1 MKKAFDTRA
10 IGRLQLRRPDDEF
23 RTAVRA
29 MLMAPLMA
37 PTHADF
43 GVVRRHAD
51 RLREWFAREAG
62 WPLSVER
69 EGIRLKKR
77 PGNTEDDTRGLP
89 EFDRRRYVLF
99 SLACAVLE
107 RADAQ
112 VTLRTLGEA
121 LLMAASDPLLEA
133 RGFLFELRTHHER
146 RELVAV
152 CRTLLTFGVLTRVAG
167 DEDAYVQGG
176 ATDADALYDVHR
188 KLLANVL
195 ACARGPSTW
204 SDDEQPLA
212 FDERLEALLVEYV
225 PDSEEGRR
233 TALKH
238 SLARRLL
245 DDPVVYMDELDPE
258 AVAYFANQRGP
269 MASRLCEATGLAPE
283 QRAEGTALVD
293 PEGELTDVSMPGEG
307 TDAHVT
313 LLVAEHLCSLVQDE
327 AVEGLAPAAVS
338 VDRIEAFIASVRSEF
353 GKYWRG
359 SARKVGS
366 EHELAAVA
374 VSRLRRLHLVRVD
387 GDGIA
392 PMPALFRFSLAELD
406 VQGPAAK
413 GPPVSADL
421 LSGEFDN
428 A

>member
-1 MKKAFDTRA
+1 MKKAFDTKT
-10 IGRLQLRRPDDEF
+10 IGRLQRRRPDDEF

-29 MLMAPLMA
+29 MLMTPLMA
-37 PTHADF
+37 PTHSDF
-43 GVVRRHAD
+43 AVVRRHAD

-62 WPLSVER
+62 WPLLVDR

-77 PGNTEDDTRGLP
+77 PGSVQDDTRGLP
-89 EFDRRRYVLF
+89 DFERRRYVLF

-112 VTLRTLGEA
+112 VTLRTLGTD
-121 LLMAASDPLLEA
+121 LLTAASDPLLES
-133 RGFLFELRTHHER
+133 RGFTFELRTHHER
-146 RELVAV
+146 KELVAV
-152 CRTLLTFGVLTRVAG
+152 CRTLLGFGVLTRVAG
-167 DEDAYVQGG
+167 DEEAYVQGA

-204 SDDEQPLA
+204 SDDEQPVA
-212 FDERLEALLVEYV
+212 FDERLDALLVEYV

-238 SLARRLL
+238 MLARRLL
-245 DDPVVYMDELDPE
+245 DDPVVYLDELDAE
-258 AVAYFANQRGP
+258 GLAYFTNQRGP
-269 MASRLCEATGLAPE
+269 MASRICEATGLSPE

-293 PEGELTDVSMPGEG
+293 PDGELTDVSMPAEG

-313 LLVAEHLCSLVQDE
+313 LLVAEHLCSILRAESAD
-327 AVEGLAPAAVS
+327 GLAPAAVS
-338 VDRIEAFIASVRSEF
+338 VDRVETFIASVRAEF

-359 SARKVGS
+359 AARKQGS
-366 EHELAAVA
+366 EQELAAEA
-374 VSRLRRLHLVRVD
+374 VSRLQRLHLVRVD
-387 GDGIA
+387 GDWIV

-406 VQGPAAK
+406 VQGPASK
-413 GPPVSADL
+413 CPPVTADL
-421 LSGEFDN
+421 LSGEFDD

>member
-29 MLMAPLMA
+29 MLMMPLMA

-43 GVVRRHAD
+43 SVVRRHAD

-62 WPLSVER
+62 WPLLVER

-121 LLMAASDPLLEA
+121 LLTAASDRLLEA
-133 RGFLFELRTHHER
+133 RGFSFELRTHHER

-204 SDDEQPLA
+204 SDDEQPNA

-245 DDPVVYMDELDPE
+245 DDPVVYMDELDT
-258 AVAYFANQRGP
+258 AGVAYFANQRGP
-269 MASRLCEATGLAPE
+269 MASRICEATGLAPE

-293 PEGELTDVSMPGEG
+293 LEGELTDVSMPAEG

-313 LLVAEHLCSLVQDE
+313 LLVAEHLCSLLQGE
-327 AVEGLAPAAVS
+327 AEEGLAPAAVS
-338 VDRIEAFIASVRSEF
+338 VERIEAFIANVRSQF

-359 SARKVGS
+359 AARKDGS
-366 EHELAAVA
+366 EHELAAEA

-387 GDGIA
+387 GDCIV

-406 VQGPAAK
+406 VQGPPSKDA
-413 GPPVSADL
+413 PVPADL